1 MNKTRFSQPDKNRPY
16 RAGRHWTPNP
26 LKSIEKW
33 MNPEVVANIMQ
44 HPMNCTCESCYKGVS
59 K

>member
-1 MNKTRFSQPDKNRPY
+1 MIKTKFSQPSKGLRPSHYNSRKRDRLLAIQPYMKN
-16 RAGRHWTPNP
+16 N
-26 LKSIEKW
+26 
-33 MNPEVVANIMQ
+33 VQ